1 MRRRKARELA
11 LRMLYQMETNNED
24 VALALAKYCELF
36 PYQADII
43 GYAAEIL
50 SGVTKEAPAITKC
63 LESASEHWKLG
74 RITYVDRNV
83 LRIGAYE
90 LLFSTDVPPKVAI
103 DEAIELGKKYG
114 NEDSKDVI
122 NGILDRVMRDHYN
135 AIDRLPPETGT
146 ADPQGKTG
154 RNRSTGRGKRANKA

>member
-1 MRRRKARELA
+1 
-11 LRMLYQMETNNED
+11 METNNED
-24 VALALAKYCELF
+24 AALALAKYCELF
-36 PYQADII
+36 PYQADIV

-90 LLFSTDVPPKVAI
+90 LLFSPDVPPKVAI

-114 NEDSKDVI
+114 NEDSKDFI
-122 NGILDRVMRDHYN
+122 NGILDRVMRDHYGKVG
-135 AIDRLPPETGT
+135 LHPPEAKHDG
-146 ADPQGKTG
+146 PEGKKEK
-154 RNRSTGRGKRANKA
+154 SRGKGREKGAGKI